1 MKEIEVMKITKKV
14 KPLTKEQAAALA
26 GNYNMG
32 ASKKTNTTSKNKK
45 K

>member
-14 KPLTKEQAAALA
+14 KPFTKEQAASLA
-26 GNYNMG
+26 GNYNMS